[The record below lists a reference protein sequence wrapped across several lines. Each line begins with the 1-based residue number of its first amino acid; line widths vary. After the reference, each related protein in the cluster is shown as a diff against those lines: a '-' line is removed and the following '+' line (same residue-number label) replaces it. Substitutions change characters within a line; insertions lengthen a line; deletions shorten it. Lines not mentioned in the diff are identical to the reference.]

1 MTRSHFS
8 AQTILSLAASMTN
21 HIPAR
26 KSGHEG
32 QEGRRQTKI
41 LPPSHQARLFPL
53 RRSCEAF
60 SGPSLYSASDPDFGS
75 WHCFQIQSM
84 LSLLAHLWPMNLQKL
99 AQPCQLLELQRITGC
114 LHGILQ
120 WPAQMFTSVVGVFT
134 GTSHKAELLTHS
146 WRLLQGNDM
155 VAEYPHKTQSSVS
168 KFSV

>member
-1 MTRSHFS
+1 MTMGLAQARVRVQIMWVQKLCFVDLFLGGSLTRSHFS

-26 KSGHEG
+26 KRGHEG

-53 RRSCEAF
+53 RRCCQAF

-99 AQPCQLLELQRITGC
+99 AQPCQL
-114 LHGILQ
+114 
-120 WPAQMFTSVVGVFT
+120 
-134 GTSHKAELLTHS
+134 
-146 WRLLQGNDM
+146 
-155 VAEYPHKTQSSVS
+155 
-168 KFSV
+168 